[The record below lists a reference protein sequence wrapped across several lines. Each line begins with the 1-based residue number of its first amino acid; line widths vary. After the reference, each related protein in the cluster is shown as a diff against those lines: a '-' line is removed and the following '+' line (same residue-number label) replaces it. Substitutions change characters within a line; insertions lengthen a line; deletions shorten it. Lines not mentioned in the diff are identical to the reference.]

1 MENVPPP
8 EAPRPP
14 VQDDLVR
21 LCRELNAQQA
31 LYMVVGGFAVIQHG
45 FLRATEDIDLLV
57 EGSMDNQARIKKAL
71 EILPDKAIR
80 ELGDEDLRNYLVVR
94 VADDVI
100 VDLMLS
106 ACGIRYEEAQPDAE
120 IVTVGDVLIPFASA
134 RLLLRMKQTI
144 REKDH
149 LDRMFLERKL
159 QDFPR

>member
-1 MENVPPP
+1 MENEPPP

-21 LCRELNAQQA
+21 ICRELNAQGVRY
-31 LYMVVGGFAVIQHG
+31 LVVGGFAVIQHG

-57 EGSMDNQARIKKAL
+57 EDSLENQRRIKQAL

-80 ELGDEDLRNYLVVR
+80 ELGEEDLRNYLVVR
-94 VADDVI
+94 VADDVL

-106 ACGIRYEEAQPDAE
+106 ACGIRYEEAQAGAE
-120 IVTVGDVLIPFASA
+120 IVTVHGVPIPFASA

-149 LDRMFLERKL
+149 LDRMFLERKI
-159 QDFPR
+159 QETQN